1 MCDSHKVWI
10 DGEIGT
16 FLASKRLWLGL
27 LVSLLGCTRRNDP
40 STVPQPVPSIG
51 TAGTRTAA
59 LPNGKLIDLTH
70 PFDEQTIY
78 WPTEAGFLLELGNN
92 GLTDKGYYYAANRFR
107 AAEHGGTHLDAPIHF
122 HDQRHT
128 VDQIELERLIGQAV
142 VIDVSEQCR
151 ANPDYEI
158 SVADLRNWENAH
170 SRQLTETIVLLRT
183 GWSSRWP
190 DREAYLGTSA
200 RDPSAVESLHFPGLS
215 PDAAQWLAEHRLPKA
230 VGIDTASIDFGQST
244 HFESHITLFK
254 KNIPAFENVA
264 NLDQLPTQGA
274 LVMALPMKISG
285 GSGAPLRIVAI
296 VPEP

>member
-1 MCDSHKVWI
+1 MRY
-10 DGEIGT
+10 
-16 FLASKRLWLGL
+16 RLRTLLKHSLLLGV
-27 LVSLLGCTRRNDP
+27 LVSLLGCAQRDDP
-40 STVPQPVPSIG
+40 SGEPHPVPTVATTRAVSIP
-51 TAGTRTAA
+51 T
-59 LPNGKLIDLTH
+59 GKLIDLTH

-92 GLTDKGYYYAANRFR
+92 GPTDKGYYYAANRFR

-128 VDQIELERLIGQAV
+128 VDQIELDRLVGEAV

-151 ANPDYEI
+151 ANRDYEI
-158 SVADLRNWENAH
+158 TVADLRNWETAH
-170 SRQLTETIVLLRT
+170 SRQLTDIIVLLRT
-183 GWSSRWP
+183 GWSSRWL

-200 RDPSAVESLHFPGLS
+200 RGPDAVPSLHFPGLS
-215 PDAAQWLAEHRLPKA
+215 PEAAQWLADHRLPKA

-244 HFESHITLFK
+244 HFESHVTLFK

-274 LVMALPMKISG
+274 LVMALPMKIAG
-285 GSGAPLRIVAI
+285 GSGAPLRVVAI